1 MTGSESS
8 EQFDYLIQAQV
19 RQADLVAC
27 KVLQESLK
35 QAALQ
40 SEGYLGQETSYRQ
53 LDNGFIEYNVR
64 LCFSD
69 IQSCLAWIDSPV
81 RRRFLHQ
88 AESSFVHQFRSG
100 IHKPSFDL
108 WLSSQ
113 FPDPPPVWKMNL
125 LVWLALY
132 PSVMLLG
139 LISADTL
146 GTLPLPL
153 NVLASTAIT
162 VALTGWLL
170 VPLLARTYRGWL
182 KTHSQ
187 RFNLAGTGSILAM
200 LTVCYALFSAPNIL
214 NLLNQSVL

>member
-1 MTGSESS
+1 MTVGESS
-8 EQFDYLIQAQV
+8 EQFDYLIQAQFRAV
-19 RQADLVAC
+19 DLAAC
-27 KVLQESLK
+27 KTLQESLK

-53 LDNGFIEYNVR
+53 LDDGFIEYNVR
-64 LCFSD
+64 LCFSN

-81 RRRFLHQ
+81 RRRYLHQ
-88 AESSFVHQFRSG
+88 AESRFVHQFRSG
-100 IHKPSFDL
+100 LHKPSFDL
-108 WLSSQ
+108 WLTSQ
-113 FPDPPPVWKMNL
+113 LPDPPPIWKMNL

-146 GTLPLPL
+146 GRLPLPL

-170 VPLLARTYRGWL
+170 VPLLARTYGGWL
-182 KTHSQ
+182 KTHSL
-187 RFNLAGTGSILAM
+187 RFNLAGTGSILAI
-200 LTVCYALFSAPNIL
+200 LTVCYALFSAPNIV